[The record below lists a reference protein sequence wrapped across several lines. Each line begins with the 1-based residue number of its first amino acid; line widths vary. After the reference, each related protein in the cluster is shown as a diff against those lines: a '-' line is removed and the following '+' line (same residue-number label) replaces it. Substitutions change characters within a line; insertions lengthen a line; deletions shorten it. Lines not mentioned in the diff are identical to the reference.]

1 MRNFFFTSLVFAGL
15 IGVIPTQGALAAAGY
30 ESSAPDA
37 AEITRMQQRQSVLLE
52 AHLASMKAGLKLN
65 DEQTKSWAIFESAIR
80 DAGKARSDRWTQAR
94 ERMNTGERPSPVERL
109 SLMADHLEKNAE
121 ELRKVAVA
129 GKPLYEGL
137 NDEQK
142 RAFGSLMREF
152 KPKQQF

>member
-37 AEITRMQQRQSVLLE
+37 AEITRMQQRQSV
-52 AHLASMKAGLKLN
+52 
-65 DEQTKSWAIFESAIR
+65 IR